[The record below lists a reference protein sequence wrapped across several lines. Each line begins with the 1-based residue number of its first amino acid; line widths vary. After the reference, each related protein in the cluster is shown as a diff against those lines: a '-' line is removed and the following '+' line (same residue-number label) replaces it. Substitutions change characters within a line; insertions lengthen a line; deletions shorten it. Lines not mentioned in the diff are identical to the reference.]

1 MLSDRRIS
9 QKVGLTQ
16 TLSRRGLL
24 KGAGTAVALGAAGGT
39 SRAYGQ
45 NAPSKPLVY
54 VGFGGA
60 YQAYLEKAI
69 LRPFQ
74 KATGIEIQSVT
85 GANNIAKLKAMVE
98 LGDVTWDIIDVTGA
112 ALGTYDAAGLLK
124 KLDYSQITVPKLI
137 EASVQQPSGMGYYV
151 YSHNIWWNT
160 SVIKGPLN
168 SWAEVWDAKTHPG
181 KRGFQNQAVYS
192 PEEALL
198 ADGVPLDK
206 VYPMDIDRIFRMYN
220 KIRPSA
226 VFLGLNEL
234 TNQITQGDIV
244 TGDINLTRLQA
255 ALAAKAPLAYNWKQT
270 LVDVERFGIPK
281 GAHNDAN
288 AYKLMNFALQP
299 EQQLAIIQVFKTYS
313 PVVEQVFSK
322 LSKEEQAGLAGSPP
336 NAVQSLYISSSWYS
350 QHGSELNSK
359 FEAWLE
365 AG

>member
-98 LGDVTWDIIDVTGA
+98 SGDVTWDIIDVTGA

-206 VYPMDIDRIFRMYN
+206 VYPMDIDRIFKDVQQDPPVCCLSRSERAH
-220 KIRPSA
+220 KPDHSGRHRHWRHQPDQA
-226 VFLGLNEL
+226 PGGARR
-234 TNQITQGDIV
+234 QGAA
-244 TGDINLTRLQA
+244 RLQLETDTRRCRA
-255 ALAAKAPLAYNWKQT
+255 
-270 LVDVERFGIPK
+270 VRHPK
-281 GAHNDAN
+281 RGP
-288 AYKLMNFALQP
+288 Q
-299 EQQLAIIQVFKTYS
+299 
-313 PVVEQVFSK
+313 
-322 LSKEEQAGLAGSPP
+322 
-336 NAVQSLYISSSWYS
+336 
-350 QHGSELNSK
+350 
-359 FEAWLE
+359 
-365 AG
+365 